1 VNYLRDW
8 TGVHTASGG
17 GDVPMK
23 KLLCCL
29 VQSGVLAAG
38 LAYGAQVFAQEPGFP
53 PETLAPPP
61 DQGPGGGHRGVMDPD
76 QQLAMMTKRYN
87 LSDDQQDK
95 VKPILLFQQHQ
106 MQALRGNSLLSGE
119 DRMAKMQSIR
129 SDSNTKIEAILND
142 VQKKQF
148 EQDQQRMQERMQQRG
163 QGGGPGGGGPP
174 PQQ

>member
-1 VNYLRDW
+1 
-8 TGVHTASGG
+8 
-17 GDVPMK
+17 MK
-23 KLLCCL
+23 KWLCCF

-38 LAYGAQVFAQEPGFP
+38 LVCGAQVFAQEPGFP

-61 DQGPGGGHRGVMDPD
+61 EQGGHRGMMDPD

-87 LSDDQQDK
+87 LSADQQNQ
-95 VKPILLFQQHQ
+95 VKPILVSQQHQ
-106 MQALRGNSLLSGE
+106 MQALRGDSSLSRE

-142 VQKKQF
+142 DQKKQF
-148 EQDQQRMQERMQQRG
+148 EEDQQRMQERMQQRG
-163 QGGGPGGGGPP
+163 QGGGPDSGGPP